1 MIIPPEPYKKPLVEA
16 FSFTSIVPRHLT
28 VLQDGWT
35 SRRPVQKA
43 GLQVPDSAF
52 QHRDNVKNIFIE
64 SYQAYRKFAFGHDD
78 LDPVSES
85 FNDCRNGWGASIVD
99 GMATM
104 DFFNE
109 AVQFVGKIDFS
120 ESQTPNTVSIFET
133 TIRYLGGLIASYE
146 LSGKQHQI
154 LIDKAKQLTDKMAFA
169 WETPNQTIPWGSVD
183 FDTNSPNLGI
193 SNIAE
198 AGTLDLEFNRL
209 SLYTGNDTYRRLA
222 EGSVRTIAGLTD
234 PLPGLAAQGIDPA
247 TNAFVGNKIS
257 WGGGSDSY
265 LEYLIKYARLT
276 NTDDNL
282 FADEWHTAV
291 DSSIKHL
298 QSRST
303 VQNHLYLA
311 DRDDNG
317 DIVHVSS
324 HLACFHGGNWIF
336 GGKLLNNDTI
346 VDIGLEL
353 VEACWN
359 TYAST
364 VTGIG
369 PDSFEWLAQDSFQPG
384 DNSSQPYTD
393 CLLHP
398 TRFLYHKI
406 RVCPVEWRYSGIND
420 VNNATVSR
428 IDNTESFWFAEV
440 LKYLYLTFDDPDHIS
455 LDKYVFN
462 TEAQPFEAPLA
473 KTLYGS
479 GQTLPAQGPYVMNP
493 AGVPLPQVSPIPGVS
508 ISSFGT
514 NDNSNNSK

>member
-1 MIIPPEPYKKPLVEA
+1 M
-16 FSFTSIVPRHLT
+16 R
-28 VLQDGWT
+28 
-35 SRRPVQKA
+35 
-43 GLQVPDSAF
+43 
-52 QHRDNVKNIFIE
+52 
-64 SYQAYRKFAFGHDD
+64 
-78 LDPVSES
+78 
-85 FNDCRNGWGASIVD
+85 
-99 GMATM
+99 
-104 DFFNE
+104 
-109 AVQFVGKIDFS
+109 
-120 ESQTPNTVSIFET
+120 IFET

-183 FDTNSPNLGI
+183 FDTNSSNLGI

-265 LEYLIKYARLT
+265 FEYLIKYARLT

-369 PDSFEWLAQDSFQPG
+369 PDSFEWLAQDPFQPG
-384 DNSSQPYTD
+384 DTRPNRTQIVFYIQHGFFITRSEYVLRPEVLESNFYAWRATGDTKYLARAASAVESFKKILHVQSSGG
-393 CLLHP
+393 
-398 TRFLYHKI
+398 
-406 RVCPVEWRYSGIND
+406 YSGIND

-455 LDKYVFN
+455 LDKSY
-462 TEAQPFEAPLA
+462 AP
-473 KTLYGS
+473 Y
-479 GQTLPAQGPYVMNP
+479 
-493 AGVPLPQVSPIPGVS
+493 
-508 ISSFGT
+508 
-514 NDNSNNSK
+514 